1 MTTTHA
7 SARDWRRSHPIVGF
21 LRVVVRVVGAMWRFF
36 FPPKPKRPIGYWARN
51 ERGQWEIRIPAYS
64 LKEEPPTAR

>member
-1 MTTTHA
+1 LTTTYA
-7 SARDWRRSHPIVGF
+7 SARVRRRSHPIVAF
-21 LRVVVRVVGAMWRFF
+21 LRVVVRVIGAIWRFF

-64 LKEEPPTAR
+64 LKEQPPTAR